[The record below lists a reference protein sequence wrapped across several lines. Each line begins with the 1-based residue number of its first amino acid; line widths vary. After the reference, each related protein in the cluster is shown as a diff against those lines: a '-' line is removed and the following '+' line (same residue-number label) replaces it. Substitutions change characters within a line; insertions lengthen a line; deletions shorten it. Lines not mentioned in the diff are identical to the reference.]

1 MPAVRCASCGV
12 EDRAGGNFC
21 SACGAPLAEGGTW
34 ATPPVSEEELTA
46 EPTTAAKGK
55 VPSLLVTRG
64 PAIGDRFELGPGVM
78 RAGRAVDSELL
89 LDDVTVSRRHA
100 EFVVDGDEVAVADVG
115 SLNGTY
121 VNADRIERRVLRDG
135 DQVQIGKFRFQYLA
149 GR

>member
-12 EDRAGGNFC
+12 EDRSGGNFC
-21 SACGAPLAEGGTW
+21 SSCGAPLAEGGTW
-34 ATPPVSEEELTA
+34 ATPPISEEELA
-46 EPTTAAKGK
+46 PEPKAPAKAAG
-55 VPSLLVTRG
+55 PSLLVTRG
-64 PAIGDRFELGPGVM
+64 PAVGDCYDLGLGVT
-78 RAGRAVDSELL
+78 RAGRAVDSEIF

-100 EFVVDGDEVAVADVG
+100 EFVVDAEGISVRDVG

-135 DQVQIGKFRFQYLA
+135 DQVQIGKFRFQFLA